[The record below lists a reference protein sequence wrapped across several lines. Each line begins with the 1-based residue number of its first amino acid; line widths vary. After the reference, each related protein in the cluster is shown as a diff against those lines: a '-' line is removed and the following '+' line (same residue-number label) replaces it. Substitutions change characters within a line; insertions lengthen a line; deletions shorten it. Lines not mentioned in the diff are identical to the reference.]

1 MIWSNWYRNGQIH
14 PSGFKD
20 AGSCVA
26 QQTRLSLGWTGAKHL
41 SMDLASGPPQQQ
53 DSHVFMPHNSTLWLF
68 RIRCVKTLMNCLLCD
83 EIRSWL
89 CVDRDQS
96 WCYQPPLFQPW
107 LLVWAVWYADIIV
120 RKSHSVFMWGFI
132 VTLIRSGLRY
142 RLHLNSSTFT
152 PASSGGLS
160 WLMWQVNS
168 ISLVTIYLCRWQFI
182 LQCHF
187 YTCYS
192 YCSDN

>member
-53 DSHVFMPHNSTLWLF
+53 DSHVFMPHNSTLWLV
-68 RIRCVKTLMNCLLCD
+68 RIRCVKTLMNCLGCD
-83 EIRSWL
+83 EICSWL

-107 LLVWAVWYADIIV
+107 LLVCQ
-120 RKSHSVFMWGFI
+120 KSCMICWHYCQKKPLSVY
-132 VTLIRSGLRY
+132 VTVY
-142 RLHLNSSTFT
+142 FDT
-152 PASSGGLS
+152 
-160 WLMWQVNS
+160 
-168 ISLVTIYLCRWQFI
+168 
-182 LQCHF
+182 
-187 YTCYS
+187 
-192 YCSDN
+192 D

>member
-1 MIWSNWYRNGQIH
+1 MGKWYGVTDKGTNGQIH

-53 DSHVFMPHNSTLWLF
+53 DSHVLMPHNSTLWLF
-68 RIRCVKTLMNCLLCD
+68 RIRCDKTLMNCLICD

-96 WCYQPPLFQPW
+96 WCYQPPLLIVSLPKELYDMVILLSEKATRCDCLFWHW
-107 LLVWAVWYADIIV
+107 LEVDCVTGCIWIHLLSHQLPLAVFLD
-120 RKSHSVFMWGFI
+120 
-132 VTLIRSGLRY
+132 
-142 RLHLNSSTFT
+142 
-152 PASSGGLS
+152 
-160 WLMWQVNS
+160 
-168 ISLVTIYLCRWQFI
+168 
-182 LQCHF
+182 
-187 YTCYS
+187 
-192 YCSDN
+192 